1 MTRRIRIFQV
11 DAFTTDRFTGN
22 PAGVVLDADSLNDAE
37 MLAIARELNNAD
49 TAFVL
54 KPDGPDHDLR
64 VRFFTPR
71 TEASFV
77 GHATVAT
84 HFVLSREGAAVQPD
98 RRPRAPAAEIGARGR
113 RSARRRAITRR
124 IAVRQPAPP
133 LGRQLND
140 RERLAVLDA
149 LALSTGDIDT
159 RCPLRIVGG
168 AGTRLLIGVRST
180 EQLKQLKPDY
190 SRLTT
195 LSAQLGAAGF
205 FVFTLA
211 HGQAGCLTESRMF
224 CPALGIPE
232 DPVSG
237 NAHGLLGAYL
247 AEQGLLP
254 HDGRHRAV
262 HRRAGAPRAS
272 RRPRRRRA
280 RIQRRQA
287 RRRVDRRPGRRDLR
301 NRDDVVRGRRRT
313 KSVSGETRGIG
324 PDCPRPYRL
333 AVPIPL
339 SPT

>member
-1 MTRRIRIFQV
+1 MSEVGLRVKFAPLMTRRIRIFQV

-22 PAGVVLDADSLNDAE
+22 PAGVVLDADALNDAE

-54 KPDGPDHDLR
+54 KPEAADHDLR

-84 HFVLSREGAAVQPD
+84 HFVLSRDTVTPGRVRPRQKSGLVDVEVRGEGA
-98 RRPRAPAAEIGARGR
+98 
-113 RSARRRAITRR
+113 TRR

-133 LGRQLND
+133 LGRELND

-211 HGQAGCLTESRMF
+211 HGLPGCLTESRMF

-247 AEQGLLP
+247 AEQGLLQHSGATAQFTGAQGHHVHRAGRVDVELEF
-254 HDGRHRAV
+254 HDGKLDGVWIVGQAV
-262 HRRAGAPRAS
+262 E
-272 RRPRRRRA
+272 
-280 RIQRRQA
+280 IF
-287 RRRVDRRPGRRDLR
+287 
-301 NRDDVVRGRRRT
+301 
-313 KSVSGETRGIG
+313 ETS
-324 PDCPRPYRL
+324 L
-333 AVPIPL
+333 TL
-339 SPT
+339 

>member
-1 MTRRIRIFQV
+1 MSRRIRIFQV

-22 PAGVVLDADSLNDAE
+22 PAGVVLDADTLTDTE

-54 KPDGPDHDLR
+54 APDSADHDLR

-71 TEASFV
+71 TEAGFV

-84 HFVLSREGAAVQPD
+84 HFVLSRDGEPHSGRVRQRQKTGIVDVEVRGEG
-98 RRPRAPAAEIGARGR
+98 PA
-113 RSARRRAITRR
+113 RR

-149 LALSTGDIDT
+149 LALSTGDIDP

-168 AGTRLLIGVRST
+168 SGTRLLIGVRST
-180 EQLKQLKPDY
+180 DQLKQLKPDF

-205 FVFTLA
+205 FVFTLS
-211 HGQAGCLTESRMF
+211 HGIADCLTESRMF

-247 AEQGLLP
+247 VDQGLLQ
-254 HDGRHRAV
+254 HSGSAAHFTGAQGHHVHRAGRV
-262 HRRAGAPRAS
+262 NVELEFSEGRLDGVW
-272 RRPRRRRA
+272 
-280 RIQRRQA
+280 IIGQA
-287 RRRVDRRPGRRDLR
+287 VELF
-301 NRDDVVRGRRRT
+301 
-313 KSVSGETRGIG
+313 ETSMTFEGG
-324 PDCPRPYRL
+324 D
-333 AVPIPL
+333 
-339 SPT
+339 

>member
-1 MTRRIRIFQV
+1 MVTESGLSEAGLRVEFAARMSRQIRIFQV

-22 PAGVVLDADSLNDAE
+22 PAGVVLDADALSDSE

-54 KPDGPDHDLR
+54 KPDAPDHDLR

-71 TEASFV
+71 TEAGFV
-77 GHATVAT
+77 GHATIAT
-84 HFVLSREGAAVQPD
+84 HFVLSRDGAERLHGAA
-98 RRPRAPAAEIGARGR
+98 AGGGAGGRVRQKQKSGLVDVEVRGEGDV
-113 RSARRRAITRR
+113 RR

-133 LGRQLND
+133 LGRELND

-168 AGTRLLIGVRST
+168 AGTRLLIGVRGS
-180 EQLKQLKPDY
+180 EQLRQLKPDF

-205 FVFTLA
+205 FVFTLS
-211 HGQAGCLTESRMF
+211 HGITGNLTESRMF

-247 AEQGLLP
+247 VEQGLLA
-254 HDGRHRAV
+254 HGGAIARFSGAQGHHLHRA
-262 HRRAGAPRAS
+262 G
-272 RRPRRRRA
+272 
-280 RIQRRQA
+280 
-287 RRRVDRRPGRRDLR
+287 RVDVELEFAAGKLEG
-301 NRDDVVRGRRRT
+301 VWIVGQAVEIFET
-313 KSVSGETRGIG
+313 KMSF
-324 PDCPRPYRL
+324 
-333 AVPIPL
+333 
-339 SPT
+339 

>member
-1 MTRRIRIFQV
+1 MSRRIRIFQV

-22 PAGVVLDADSLNDAE
+22 PAGVVLDADSLSDAE

-84 HFVLSREGAAVQPD
+84 HFVLSRDGVAPLSKNGGRVRQKQKSGLVDIEVRGEGA
-98 RRPRAPAAEIGARGR
+98 
-113 RSARRRAITRR
+113 TRR

-180 EQLKQLKPDY
+180 DQLKQLKPDF

-205 FVFTLA
+205 FVFTLSHA
-211 HGQAGCLTESRMF
+211 LPGCLTESRMF

-247 AEQGLLP
+247 AEQGLLA
-254 HDGRHRAV
+254 HADGTARFTGAQGHHLHRSGRIDVELEFVSKDGESRLDGVWIVGQAV
-262 HRRAGAPRAS
+262 S
-272 RRPRRRRA
+272 
-280 RIQRRQA
+280 IF
-287 RRRVDRRPGRRDLR
+287 
-301 NRDDVVRGRRRT
+301 
-313 KSVSGETRGIG
+313 ETEMFF
-324 PDCPRPYRL
+324 D
-333 AVPIPL
+333 
-339 SPT
+339 